1 MECCWRRRAFPQ
13 WYVFPF
19 ILTVIF
25 FSNVLYYRF
34 FLFSFLSSLLC
45 LCIWV
50 TRKQGRDSANSS
62 VKSWIF
68 LNFHEFT
75 RIYLNLLEF
84 GVFEKRLTDP
94 RMDRRTDGR
103 TDKASYR
110 DAWTHLKT
118 SESEK
123 DVQRCLLKWP
133 DKKHCFCDA
142 EQNRNKILKFIH
154 IITVCILLSF

>member
-1 MECCWRRRAFPQ
+1 MLLQLLASTALLNLKRKVKKIYKKKTSSIRTTMRP
-13 WYVFPF
+13 
-19 ILTVIF
+19 I
-25 FSNVLYYRF
+25 NVRMKEF
-34 FLFSFLSSLLC
+34 
-45 LCIWV
+45 
-50 TRKQGRDSANSS
+50 
-62 VKSWIF
+62 SWIY
-68 LNFHEFT
+68 LNLLEFTCIYLNLLEFT
-75 RIYLNLLEF
+75 RIYLNSPF
-84 GVFEKRLTDP
+84 WKKYLT
-94 RMDRRTDGR
+94 DRRTNRRTNGRTDGW